1 MQVVLR
7 TKQLAPMGVRA
18 LATRV
23 VHLPPH
29 LSPSSANS
37 LTSSARARK
46 AAVCS
51 PFTLGNKRI
60 EDQHKR
66 NKLTARER
74 INLLF
79 DKGTFTEYDAFVTHR
94 CHDFGMEKTK

>member
-7 TKQLAPMGVRA
+7 TKQLAPVGVRA

-23 VHLPPH
+23 VRFV
-29 LSPSSANS
+29 
-37 LTSSARARK
+37 LTLALRQQASRSRPQEQGRRRY
-46 AAVCS
+46 V
-51 PFTLGNKRI
+51 PLTLGVKRV